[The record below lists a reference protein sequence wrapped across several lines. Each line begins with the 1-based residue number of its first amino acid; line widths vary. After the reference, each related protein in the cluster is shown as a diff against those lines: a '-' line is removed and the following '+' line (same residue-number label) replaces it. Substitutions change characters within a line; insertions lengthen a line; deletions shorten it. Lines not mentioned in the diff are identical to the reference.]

1 MRISFRKIALVIPI
15 IILLIT
21 GCNNLANSELR
32 TQNSE
37 LRSQNSEVRTQKSEV
52 RSQKSE
58 VTVNQESNNI
68 KNNTTLNCDDFEL
81 SSDEQILCEHW
92 KNFNYFDN
100 SINLEK
106 ILKYDS
112 TN

>member
-1 MRISFRKIALVIPI
+1 MQQP
-15 IILLIT
+15 
-21 GCNNLANSELR
+21 SELR

-37 LRSQNSEVRTQKSEV
+37 LRSQNSEVRTQNSEV